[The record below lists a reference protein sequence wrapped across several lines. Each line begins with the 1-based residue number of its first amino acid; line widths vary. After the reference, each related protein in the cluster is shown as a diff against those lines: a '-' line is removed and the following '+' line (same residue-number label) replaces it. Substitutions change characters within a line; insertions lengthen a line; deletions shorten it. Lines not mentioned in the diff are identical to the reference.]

1 VKNWDDWNSDWATGW
16 RVRCS
21 EPTRGKI
28 YIFSKTFVI
37 SYQIKRC
44 HILEEN
50 NILPYSSII
59 VYTDLV
65 HDSRNQRA
73 RYQSLVQANS
83 WDFTFDPAF
92 DLMRNRQIPISA
104 DPSPRIAAGIL

>member
-1 VKNWDDWNSDWATGW
+1 MAYWNSDWAMGW
-16 RVRCS
+16 TVWGS
-21 EPTRGKI
+21 KPGRGKI
-28 YIFSKTFVI
+28 YTFSKTFVI
-37 SYQIKRC
+37 SYQIKRY

-50 NILPYSSII
+50 NISPYSSVI

-73 RYQSLVQANS
+73 RYQNLVQANS

-104 DPSPRIAAGIL
+104 DPSRRITAGIL

>member
-1 VKNWDDWNSDWATGW
+1 MAYWNSDWAMGW
-16 RVRCS
+16 SVRGS
-21 EPTRGKI
+21 EPGRGKN
-28 YIFSKTFVI
+28 YIFSKTFVT
-37 SYQIKRC
+37 SYEIKRC

-50 NILPYSSII
+50 ILPHSSII

-73 RYQSLVQANS
+73 RYQNLVQANS

-92 DLMRNRQIPISA
+92 DLMRIRQIPISA
-104 DPSPRIAAGIL
+104 DPGRRNSAGIL